1 MQNRSASSRDNPLI
15 LSGRILSSKR
25 ATPNS
30 TRVSGCHLIPSAQG
44 TSYWR
49 TPRSS
54 LRCLVASSRWR
65 RSGRI
70 LRCCRWP
77 AQYAPNNLRLSPN
90 PKAER
95 DEGGQMGIS
104 SKAVPITM
112 LTFVLSSMLAVGLS
126 LTVREILAPLRNYR
140 LIVLA
145 LLANFVLMPLAA
157 HVITKL
163 LRLDQPLGIAL
174 LLLGTAAGAPSLPL
188 LARISK
194 GNLAFAVGL
203 MVLLMVVTVAYMPL
217 VLPLLLE
224 GVSVDPMKIG
234 RSLVLL
240 MLLPLAIGL
249 LVRARLGR
257 LAAKIQPSLSR
268 VSSLSLIVLIAL
280 LLITNVQNLLS
291 LYGTR
296 GVLASILFV
305 VAGSG
310 VGWVLG
316 GPQSSTRGVMAL
328 GTAQRNIA
336 AALVVGGQ
344 SFKDPRVIVMVVVV
358 AIVGLLLLMPLARY
372 LAKRSPLASN
382 RSSNASKLQSLEQS
396 AADGARRGL

>member
-1 MQNRSASSRDNPLI
+1 MGI
-15 LSGRILSSKR
+15 LS
-25 ATPNS
+25 
-30 TRVSGCHLIPSAQG
+30 
-44 TSYWR
+44 
-49 TPRSS
+49 
-54 LRCLVASSRWR
+54 
-65 RSGRI
+65 
-70 LRCCRWP
+70 
-77 AQYAPNNLRLSPN
+77 
-90 PKAER
+90 KA
-95 DEGGQMGIS
+95 I
-104 SKAVPITM
+104 PITM

-145 LLANFVLMPLAA
+145 LLANFALMPLAA

-174 LLLGTAAGAPSLPL
+174 MLLGTAAGAPFLPL
-188 LARISK
+188 LARTSK

-203 MVLLMVVTVAYMPL
+203 MVLLMIVTVGYIPL

-234 RSLVLL
+234 RSLVFL
-240 MLLPLAIGL
+240 MMLPLAIGL

-316 GPQSSTRGVMAL
+316 GPQSDTRGVMAL

-382 RSSNASKLQSLEQS
+382 RSSNSSKLQSLEQS